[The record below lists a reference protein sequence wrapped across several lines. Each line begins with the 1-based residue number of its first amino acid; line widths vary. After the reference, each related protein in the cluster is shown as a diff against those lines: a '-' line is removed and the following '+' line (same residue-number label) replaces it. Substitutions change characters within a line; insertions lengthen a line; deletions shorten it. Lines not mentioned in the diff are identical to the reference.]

1 MSLDCALI
9 LVSLMLDLLHVLILV
24 SLMLDLSVLV
34 SLDVRSV
41 CSDSCVFD
49 LDLCVHVLILV
60 SLDVR
65 SVHTCSDSC
74 VFGC

>member
-1 MSLDCALI
+1 
-9 LVSLMLDLLHVLILV
+9 MLDLYIHVLILV
-24 SLMLDLSVLV
+24 SLMLDLYIHVMILV
-34 SLDVRSV
+34 SLI
-41 CSDSCVFD
+41 
-49 LDLCVHVLILV
+49 LDLYIHVLILV

>member
-1 MSLDCALI
+1 
-9 LVSLMLDLLHVLILV
+9 MLDLCVHVLILV
-24 SLMLDLSVLV
+24 SLDL
-34 SLDVRSV
+34 RSV
-41 CSDSCVFD
+41 HTCSNSCVFD
-49 LDLCVHVLILV
+49 VKSLCVHVLILV